1 MDKNFIGLNIKHL
14 RKSKKMNQSDVAK
27 LVGKSTQIVSK
38 YEKGEVEPSLKVI
51 YTIADFFEVSVGDL
65 LTIDLS
71 KGYNKIEKPEKDLTE
86 VMPLIQAL
94 KESQEKYKKLEAEVL
109 KDKKLAKKLG
119 LE

>member
-1 MDKNFIGLNIKHL
+1 MKELIGLNIKHL
-14 RKSKKMNQSDVAK
+14 RKSKKMNQGELGELLD
-27 LVGKSTQIVSK
+27 GKSAQIVSR
-38 YEKGEVEPSLKVI
+38 YEKGETETPLDVI
-51 YTIADFFEVSVGDL
+51 YKVAEVFQVSVGDL

-71 KGYNKIEKPEKDLTE
+71 KGYDQVEKPEKDLTE

-109 KDKKLAKKLG
+109 KDKELAKKLG